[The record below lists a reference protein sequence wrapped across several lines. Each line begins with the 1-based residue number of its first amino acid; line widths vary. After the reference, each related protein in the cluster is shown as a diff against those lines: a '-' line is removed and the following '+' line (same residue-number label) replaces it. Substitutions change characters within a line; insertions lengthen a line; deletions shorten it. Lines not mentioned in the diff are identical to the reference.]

1 MRAEDNNRTFEAA
14 QRGKKE
20 KHKYM
25 LRDHV
30 TIRIKASKVW
40 LDVIRGNIFQW
51 GRNVYVSEDND
62 EFKVSS

>member
-1 MRAEDNNRTFEAA
+1 MKQLRV
-14 QRGKKE
+14 GKKE
-20 KHKYM
+20 KHKYV

-40 LDVIRGNIFQW
+40 LDVIRGSIFQW